1 MEDREHERVL
11 LLGDPVGHSLS
22 PKFQNAGFTAAG
34 VSVRYQVRRVAPL
47 ELAGVVREIRD
58 DPRII
63 GANVTI
69 PHKLAVVSLLDEL
82 APEAAAVG
90 AVNTISRRGARLIGS
105 NTDVAG
111 FRRALSEVL
120 PPPSGEALKLP
131 PPLEERRGG
140 GRSALILG
148 AGGAARAVAYVLGLL
163 RAELFIVS
171 RDLDAGR
178 RLVRELHLEH
188 ARATPMGSLALMVP
202 AVELIVNAT
211 PVGIDGKS
219 LLFPAEW
226 LTPRHF
232 VFDLLYNP
240 PVTPLVEAALAHGA
254 RAVTGLDMLLYQ
266 GAASFEIWTGK
277 PAPEPAMREALQQ
290 AVSRA

>member
-1 MEDREHERVL
+1 LEDREHERVL

-90 AVNTISRRGARLIGS
+90 AVNTLSRRGSRLIGS

-120 PPPSGEALKLP
+120 PPPLGED
-131 PPLEERRGG
+131 RGG
-140 GRSALILG
+140 GPRSALILG

-178 RLVRELHLEH
+178 RLVRQLHLEH

>member
-1 MEDREHERVL
+1 
-11 LLGDPVGHSLS
+11 
-22 PKFQNAGFTAAG
+22 
-34 VSVRYQVRRVAPL
+34 
-47 ELAGVVREIRD
+47 
-58 DPRII
+58 
-63 GANVTI
+63 
-69 PHKLAVVSLLDEL
+69 
-82 APEAAAVG
+82 
-90 AVNTISRRGARLIGS
+90 
-105 NTDVAG
+105 
-111 FRRALSEVL
+111 
-120 PPPSGEALKLP
+120 
-131 PPLEERRGG
+131 
-140 GRSALILG
+140 
-148 AGGAARAVAYVLGLL
+148 
-163 RAELFIVS
+163 
-171 RDLDAGR
+171 
-178 RLVRELHLEH
+178 
-188 ARATPMGSLALMVP
+188 MGSLALMVP